1 MVSSKNCDGEAQ
13 MEDPFPTA
21 LSARML
27 IPEEEM
33 CPPERERQRERE
45 RETERDRERETET
58 QKHTHTE
65 RETEMNR

>member
-45 RETERDRERETET
+45 RDRERQTEGERQRHRNTHT
-58 QKHTHTE
+58 QKE
-65 RETEMNR
+65 RQR

>member
-45 RETERDRERETET
+45 RETERDRERER
-58 QKHTHTE
+58 E
-65 RETEMNR
+65 R

>member
-45 RETERDRERETET
+45 RDRER
-58 QKHTHTE
+58 QTE
-65 RETEMNR
+65 RERQRHRNTHTQKERQR

>member
-45 RETERDRERETET
+45 RDRER
-58 QKHTHTE
+58 QTE
-65 RETEMNR
+65 RERQRKNF